1 MLKTGILQQENRMDK
16 KTRLLRLLEEL
27 SYEDRQVTL
36 TSGKTSSFYV
46 DGKQTTLHAEGSF
59 LTGSLVLECI
69 RSAPT
74 PIKAVGGLSMGAD
87 PIATA
92 VSLLSWLSGPPV
104 HAFYIRKEPK
114 GHGKNLWIEGNKNLA
129 AGDAVAIVED
139 VVTTGGSL
147 LKAVERARDYGL
159 QVIQVITLL
168 DRLEGGAELLAE
180 NGFQLQALF
189 TINDIRSR
197 GH

>member
-1 MLKTGILQQENRMDK
+1 MDK
-16 KTRLLRLLEEL
+16 KTRLLQLLAEL
-27 SYEDRQVTL
+27 SYENRQVTL

-69 RSAPT
+69 RSSST

-92 VSLLSWLSGPPV
+92 TSLLSWFSGPPV

-129 AGDAVAIVED
+129 AGDPVAIVED

-180 NGFQLQALF
+180 KGLPLQALF